1 MIRWIQDKY
10 ESIKEKILEKIFD
23 WLWVEEETSS
33 DSWFTVIMFTLGVM
47 VAILA
52 FVALWLWYIIPPYEM
67 GSWLGY

>member
-1 MIRWIQDKY
+1 MIKWIQDKY
-10 ESIKEKILEKIFD
+10 ESVKEKILEKIFD
-23 WLWVEEETSS
+23 WLWVEEQTST
-33 DSWFTVIMFTLGVM
+33 DSWFSVIMFTLGVI

>member
-10 ESIKEKILEKIFD
+10 ESVKEKILDKIFD
-23 WLWVEEETSS
+23 WLWVEEESS
-33 DSWFTVIMFTLGVM
+33 TDSWFTVTMFIVGVM

>member
-23 WLWVEEETSS
+23 WLWVEEETST
-33 DSWFTVIMFTLGVM
+33 DSWFSVIMFTLGVM
-47 VAILA
+47 VSILA
-52 FVALWLWYIIPPYEM
+52 FVALWLWYVIPPYEM

>member
-23 WLWVEEETSS
+23 WLWVEEETST
-33 DSWFTVIMFTLGVM
+33 DWLDVIIFTLGVM

-52 FVALWLWYIIPPYEM
+52 FVALWLWYVIPPYEM